1 MMMEFAMTYATS
13 IRTAPRQTALLV
25 RLTGRIHSYLER
37 RRTRRL
43 LLDLDEH
50 MRRDIGLTPGDDR
63 LIATDAWLR
72 RW

>member
-1 MMMEFAMTYATS
+1 MTHTTS
-13 IRTAPRQTALLV
+13 VRTAPRQTAQFVGLA
-25 RLTGRIHSYLER
+25 GRIQSYLER